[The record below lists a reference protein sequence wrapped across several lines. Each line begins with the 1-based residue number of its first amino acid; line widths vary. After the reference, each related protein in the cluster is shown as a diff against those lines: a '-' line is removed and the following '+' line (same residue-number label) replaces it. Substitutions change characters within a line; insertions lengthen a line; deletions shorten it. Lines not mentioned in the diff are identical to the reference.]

1 MWRKR
6 DSFVRKPLILRELLN
21 FKFTRLV
28 ELALKRRFGS
38 FDMQTRYSDSASTIR
53 SRCHS
58 IIESSARKR
67 SGRSLLLV
75 DPTSPSAHRR

>member
-28 ELALKRRFGS
+28 ELVGIPVERER
-38 FDMQTRYSDSASTIR
+38 DSGMIPNAIP
-53 SRCHS
+53 
-58 IIESSARKR
+58 
-67 SGRSLLLV
+67 G
-75 DPTSPSAHRR
+75 